1 MSQFQFKCHNLSSKG
16 ETPMLEIIAIIILLW
31 ALRGL
36 WLMLKPKPEE
46 PAERWWKSF
55 GPDGP
60 E

>member
-1 MSQFQFKCHNLSSKG
+1 
-16 ETPMLEIIAIIILLW
+16 MLEIIAIIILLW